1 MWTIDKFLAESSYDR
16 NLLDTKAFVDH
27 VVTGLAFERGIVVD
41 IDGMPAF
48 IATQDDRTL
57 RGTQSFPKIK
67 DKLLV
72 PAWDDNQSIVTF
84 NRHGEIV
91 RVVFDSGTVFN
102 KSVQHTV
109 DSIDKLVVELLKTD
123 FDKNDCTIWFEDE
136 PDQKWKI
143 TGIMALV
150 ALAYIAVRDLG
161 VTTLS
166 LKKADDMLG
175 LITYGLFSLVL
186 SGHLQ
191 TIDTAETQNKLK
203 SAFYGVTARAYKT
216 MLENMFKAAEVQV

>member
-1 MWTIDKFLAESSYDR
+1 
-16 NLLDTKAFVDH
+16 
-27 VVTGLAFERGIVVD
+27 
-41 IDGMPAF
+41 
-48 IATQDDRTL
+48 
-57 RGTQSFPKIK
+57 
-67 DKLLV
+67 
-72 PAWDDNQSIVTF
+72 
-84 NRHGEIV
+84 
-91 RVVFDSGTVFN
+91 
-102 KSVQHTV
+102 
-109 DSIDKLVVELLKTD
+109 
-123 FDKNDCTIWFEDE
+123 
-136 PDQKWKI
+136 
-143 TGIMALV
+143 MALV

-216 MLENMFKAAEVQV
+216 MLENMFKAAEVQVED